1 MMTFQCKKCGKQKKL
16 LKATLEIVD
25 EKIRTREAKCDCG
38 KFMVEIEKDFDG
50 FTNLI
55 RTEET
60 LRKK

>member
-1 MMTFQCKKCGKQKKL
+1 MIFQCKKCGKQKKL

-50 FTNLI
+50 FPSLI
-55 RTEET
+55 RTEKT